1 MKSSRIRRSGPKT
14 AAFVYAG
21 YKWLEEHADD
31 VERWSDNAARRAR
44 GKSYDKVVGPAAQ
57 AVKAAAQWARKNQGG
72 SGARSRSALKK

>member
-14 AAFVYAG
+14 VAFLYAG

-31 VERWSDNAARRAR
+31 VERWSDNAAQRAR

-57 AVKAAAQWARKNQGG
+57 AVKTAAKWVKQNQRGD
-72 SGARSRSALKK
+72 SGHSSRNR